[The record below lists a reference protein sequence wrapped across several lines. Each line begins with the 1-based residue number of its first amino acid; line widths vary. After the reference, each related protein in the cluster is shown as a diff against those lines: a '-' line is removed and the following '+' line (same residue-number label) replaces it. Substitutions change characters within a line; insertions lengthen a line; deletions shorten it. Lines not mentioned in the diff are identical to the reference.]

1 VRLSPQILFPL
12 LPLTTPHPSPTPD
25 SPRASCLR
33 PTAACRSCA
42 AADKQGKGTFFV
54 SYRTPGLVY
63 VVDTRQNTIWAYTFN
78 ASLAGQMSSSVSAPV
93 TRAVFAGGNT
103 QTVGDVGDGGLAN
116 ASTVRLSSPIF
127 VTEDPATGDVY
138 INDYG
143 NSKIRHVS
151 ASTGIMTTY
160 ASTSF
165 MRFPRS
171 LTVDGSGT
179 LYVGDV
185 GARPKNAST
194 SVSSEY
200 FITLGS
206 ERGAIYSVSSA
217 GVYTLVAGGGAASAA
232 ASSAQVQ
239 ASTVRMVPYKIQ
251 YVAVRN
257 AIAWLDPVN
266 NLVKEFSLT
275 SGNVRNLVGTWTT
288 TNSGGT
294 SSQTPRMGRRAA
306 GHVNAEGSIFC
317 AWGGPNIPPTS
328 AFAAGF
334 GVSQDGENIVVGAR
348 NWIVA
353 ASHVAGATANDNNAG
368 VYTHT
373 ANVYRDTY
381 PAGAVMNVDLV
392 EDVQPD
398 YDGTGIFY
406 MQYDAPGN
414 VWQLRLTW
422 TRSSTPDGST
432 SNDGSGWGKG
442 TPCPVGFFTSG
453 NSGRCTNYGPKWYYT
468 GFVRASIKK
477 KNKRGL
483 SSVVAHPVL
492 PLHPPLTLLPI
503 SLPPPTPPPS
513 PNHNV
518 QVACYAGPLSCLPC
532 TAGYTTSGTGS
543 TSCTGC
549 PEGLSSNSGGSCFPC
564 PLNTYA
570 PSSGS
575 LNTAGTTTG
584 SCTTCLA
591 GRDTRGATGVF
602 FRTSLS
608 GPACTS
614 CLDGSSTI
622 NLGDNCTVCPAGT
635 QSDREFGGVS
645 LPVGS

>member
-1 VRLSPQILFPL
+1 MARTAGPLAASPSSSSSGLVLSVLTSAAILLALVARPAAAQAFADDVEYGWVPLEPYAIISRFSPTVSGESGCRYVFLRRFSFPFSPSPPPTHPPHLTHPALRVCAL
-12 LPLTTPHPSPTPD
+12 LPT
-25 SPRASCLR
+25 
-33 PTAACRSCA
+33 ACRSCA

-143 NSKIRHVS
+143 NSKIRRVS

-288 TNSGGT
+288 TNSGGS

-353 ASHVAGATANDNNAG
+353 ASHVAGATANDDNAG

-373 ANVYRDTY
+373 ANVHRNTF
-381 PAGAVMNVDLV
+381 PEGAVINIDLV

-406 MQYDAPGN
+406 MQYDNPGN

-422 TRSSTPDGST
+422 TRSSTPDGSS

-442 TPCPVGFFTSG
+442 TPCSVGFVTNANLF
-453 NSGRCTNYGPKWYYT
+453 NWRCTNYGPKWFYS
-468 GFVRASIKK
+468 GAVRAKERRREG
-477 KNKRGL
+477 RGVGELYQHRPPPQSLSLSPSHSL
-483 SSVVAHPVL
+483 SSPF
-492 PLHPPLTLLPI
+492 
-503 SLPPPTPPPS
+503 PS
-513 PNHNV
+513 P
-518 QVACYAGPLSCLPC
+518 
-532 TAGYTTSGTGS
+532 
-543 TSCTGC
+543 
-549 PEGLSSNSGGSCFPC
+549 SS
-564 PLNTYA
+564 
-570 PSSGS
+570 PSSPRI
-575 LNTAGTTTG
+575 
-584 SCTTCLA
+584 TTCRSHA
-591 GRDTRGATGVF
+591 TRARGAARPALLDG
-602 FRTSLS
+602 RRRAPAG
-608 GPACTS
+608 GPAR
-614 CLDGSSTI
+614 GAPR
-622 NLGDNCTVCPAGT
+622 V
-635 QSDREFGGVS
+635 
-645 LPVGS
+645 